1 MPRGLGRDHL
11 VRNYSVGDSTTSHTE
26 TRRLVCVRRPL
37 CQRGKCPNI
46 VMLENLSEE
55 IRGCLR
61 HAEECARKAEEASKS
76 KLREEFLEMKRRW
89 LRLAH
94 SYQFAQKLKSFRKAR
109 L

>member
-1 MPRGLGRDHL
+1 M
-11 VRNYSVGDSTTSHTE
+11 
-26 TRRLVCVRRPL
+26 
-37 CQRGKCPNI
+37 PNI

-61 HAEECARKAEEASKS
+61 YAAERARKAKESS
-76 KLREEFLEMKRRW
+76 KLNLREDFLEMERRW

-94 SYQFAQKLKSFRKAR
+94 SYQFAKKLKNFRNPH